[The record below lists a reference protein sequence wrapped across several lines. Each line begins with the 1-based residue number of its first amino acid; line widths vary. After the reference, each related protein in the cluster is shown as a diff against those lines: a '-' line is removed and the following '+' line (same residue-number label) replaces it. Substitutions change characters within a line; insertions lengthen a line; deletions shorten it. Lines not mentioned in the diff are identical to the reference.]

1 MSMSVLWVIL
11 WQLVFYQL
19 PPSSQYPVTT
29 RKNQDVSWIK
39 TNKVRIQEKNATFS
53 TCSSSGLL
61 FHLVLEDKHVEDHST
76 EDELGSCQ
84 HYQILSISN
93 TIYIKK
99 NMDKVGTFPNSTL
112 KEVFIESKS
121 NDTIWK
127 FFEMCSDDDQDE
139 HLCRI
144 TCPSSESWTKCH
156 TVNRSEL
163 DKDRVIVTW
172 FTWILEDFLPLIFT
186 VVPTLFLVMFLWWNW
201 IQKTKKT
208 RKEEEVLIV

>member
-1 MSMSVLWVIL
+1 MCKFIIKVNFVLICL
-11 WQLVFYQL
+11 SFLD
-19 PPSSQYPVTT
+19 PVL
-29 RKNQDVSWIK
+29 NQDVSWIK